1 MAGGKAR
8 PWVTSASYE
17 AAIRY
22 LVSVRTSAGL
32 SQRDLAARI
41 GKPRSFVSKVENRE
55 RRLDI
60 VEFLAISDGLGIKPD
75 ELLAAVSVAVGR
87 PLEF

>member
-17 AAIRY
+17 AAIRQ
-22 LVSVRTSAGL
+22 LVAVRKRMGL
-32 SQRDLAARI
+32 SQRELAERL

-55 RRLDI
+55 RRIDLI
-60 VEFLAISDGLGIKPD
+60 ELIALARGLGVDPGALVTEIAEAVPD
-75 ELLAAVSVAVGR
+75 